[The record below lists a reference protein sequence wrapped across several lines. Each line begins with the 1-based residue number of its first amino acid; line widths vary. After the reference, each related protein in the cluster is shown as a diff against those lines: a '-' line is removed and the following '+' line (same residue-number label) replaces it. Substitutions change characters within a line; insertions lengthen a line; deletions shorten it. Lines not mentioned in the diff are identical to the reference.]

1 MCGRYS
7 IQISQKE
14 LRSVF
19 RLEPPEDQAPLL
31 SVAPTQSAPIIR
43 ASPSGDLEM
52 VLARWGFVP
61 ANAVSLESVKKL
73 SLFNARDDRLET
85 SRVWDGLLE
94 TSRCLV
100 PASSFIEFTGVKGA
114 KRPVNIGLS
123 SGKPFAMAGLWSR
136 WNRDGR
142 ELESYTVITTG
153 ANAVVAP
160 WHDRMP
166 VIVKP
171 RDYGAWLDPGLELE
185 DARAMLRPYPAS
197 HMALD
202 GHEKGDPQVA
212 DF

>member
-7 IQISQKE
+7 IAISKKE
-14 LRSVF
+14 LRDIF
-19 RLEPPEDQAPLL
+19 RVELPEVQVPLFNL
-31 SVAPTQSAPIIR
+31 APTQLAPIIR
-43 ASPSGDLEM
+43 MGESGDLEM
-52 VLARWGFVP
+52 TLARWGFVP
-61 ANAVSLESVKKL
+61 RNAISLESIKKL
-73 SLFNARDDRLET
+73 SLFNARDDRLEI

-100 PASSFIEFTGVKGA
+100 PASSFIEFAGEKGA

-123 SGKPFAMAGLWSR
+123 SGRPFGMAGLWSR
-136 WNRDGR
+136 WERDGR
-142 ELESYTVITTG
+142 LLESFTVITTR
-153 ANAVVAP
+153 ANTVVAP
-160 WHDRMP
+160 WHERMP

-171 RDYGAWLDPGLELE
+171 LDYEAWLDPSLELE

-197 HMALD
+197 HMALN

>member
-7 IQISQKE
+7 IQISKKE

-19 RLEPPEDQAPLL
+19 KVEPPEDQAPLL
-31 SVAPTQSAPIIR
+31 TVAPTQFAPIIKR
-43 ASPSGDLEM
+43 GEARDLEM

-61 ANAVSLESVKKL
+61 ANAISIESVKKL
-73 SLFNARDDRLET
+73 SLFNAREDRLET

-136 WNRDGR
+136 WARDGR

-171 RDYGAWLDPGLELE
+171 RDWDAWLEPGCDRE
-185 DARAMLRPYPAS
+185 DVRAMLRPYPAS
-197 HMALD
+197 HMAIN

>member
-7 IQISQKE
+7 IAISKKE
-14 LRSVF
+14 LRDVF
-19 RLEPPEDQAPLL
+19 KIEPPEDQLPLL
-31 SVAPTQSAPIIR
+31 TVAPTQSAPIIR
-43 ASPSGDLEM
+43 VKETGDLEM
-52 VLARWGFVP
+52 TLARWGFVP

-100 PASSFIEFTGVKGA
+100 PASSFIEFTGEKG
-114 KRPVNIGLS
+114 KKQPVNIGLS
-123 SGKPFAMAGLWSR
+123 SGKPFGMAGLWSR
-136 WNRDGR
+136 WTRDGR
-142 ELESYTVITTG
+142 VLESYTVITTS

-160 WHDRMP
+160 WHERMP

-171 RDYGAWLDPGLELE
+171 LDYQAWLDPSLELE
-185 DARAMLRPYPAS
+185 DARAMLKPYPAS
-197 HMALD
+197 HTALN